1 MAEEKPVDPKVAK
14 QHPGNA
20 DHPAPAAETNAAAAD
35 TPPTAPPTGAAKE
48 AAEKRLAEAEQK
60 FAGREGS
67 KGKLFSIFH
76 GEEHH
81 AAILEKRNAK
91 LALEG
96 KAELKELS
104 MLQKIRPGKAAA
116 VAGAV
121 AVTGMVLASMG
132 NKGPSEKAEAV
143 EASRDES
150 PQVAR
155 A

>member
-1 MAEEKPVDPKVAK
+1 MAEEKPVDPKVAQ
-14 QHPGNA
+14 QHPGSA
-20 DHPAPAAETNAAAAD
+20 DHPQTTSTDAGPKVLTEAEKKAAEERLTNA
-35 TPPTAPPTGAAKE
+35 
-48 AAEKRLAEAEQK
+48 EKA

-116 VAGAV
+116 VAVAGAV